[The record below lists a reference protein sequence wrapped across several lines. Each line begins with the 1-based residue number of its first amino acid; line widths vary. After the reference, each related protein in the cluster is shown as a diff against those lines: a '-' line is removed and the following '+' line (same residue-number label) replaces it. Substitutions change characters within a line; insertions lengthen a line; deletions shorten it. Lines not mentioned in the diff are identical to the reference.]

1 MSNERPRRR
10 RRTKN
15 AAGDSKGEIEASAP
29 QVTEPNAINLNSK
42 AATDVAEI
50 IFHRAQQYNF
60 PIVQFDCHNCLAIC
74 QFIRDW
80 LRSAKPEAVR
90 SLIRIEDQKL
100 DLVDSH
106 TKGTLML
113 LESAATLNGNPSAP
127 ISVLSL
133 YIPED
138 KHIRYFWTLMSPT
151 SLLIGL
157 HKRNLLGPAVELPY
171 FDNPPARSKDGQV
184 LPSRHHTLF
193 TFLSQSF
200 LAATTFPHS
209 TEYQKASQICDVCP
223 SILEPDTAYH
233 RIDTENELHI
243 SSDTSKDG
251 ADISDDRYIL
261 ELPSPERAL
270 TSLVYAS
277 CAEYLLIKRQYF
289 KAFSRETVLHAHKVR
304 RASAFHEN
312 QRRQSTPAHPVTG
325 AADGGNEVKEE
336 EEEDSESAAESTPM
350 TTRAR
355 ARSSSM
361 PAARAAEYH
370 TPTARSR
377 AAHTGAQN
385 RALRVRTKNAH
396 ARAVEAQ
403 TGWSFAR
410 AKKLVRGWEILG
422 FLDEERVL
430 AVLDGKD
437 NGESSD
443 EE

>member
-15 AAGDSKGEIEASAP
+15 LTGDSQSKDEIAALVPE
-29 QVTEPNAINLNSK
+29 VTEKDAINLNSK
-42 AATDVAEI
+42 AATDVANI
-50 IFHRAQQYNF
+50 VFHRAQQYNF

-74 QFIRDW
+74 QYIREW
-80 LRSAKPEAVR
+80 LQTAEPEAVR

-100 DLVDSH
+100 DLIHSH

-113 LESAATLNGNPSAP
+113 LESAATLDGNPSAP
-127 ISVLSL
+127 ISLLSL

-151 SLLIGL
+151 SLLTGL
-157 HKRNLLGPAVELPY
+157 HKRNLLGPAVEIPY
-171 FDNPPARSKDGQV
+171 FDNPPGHLKNGQV
-184 LPSRHHTLF
+184 IPSRHHRLF

-200 LAATTFPHS
+200 HAATTFSHS
-209 TEYQKASQICDVCP
+209 AEYKTASQICDVCP
-223 SILEPDTAYH
+223 SILEPDTAH
-233 RIDTENELHI
+233 RRIEAESELHI
-243 SSDTSKDG
+243 SHGTSKDG

-261 ELPSPERAL
+261 ELSSPERAL
-270 TSLVYAS
+270 ASLVYAS

-312 QRRQSTPAHPVTG
+312 QRRQSTPAQAVTPVTDV
-325 AADGGNEVKEE
+325 AEE
-336 EEEDSESAAESTPM
+336 KKEEEDSESASKSTPM

-355 ARSSSM
+355 ARSSSV
-361 PAARAAEYH
+361 PAVRAANY
-370 TPTARSR
+370 PTARSR
-377 AAHTGAQN
+377 AGHTGAQN
-385 RALRVRTKNAH
+385 RALRVRTKHAH
-396 ARAVEAQ
+396 FRAVEAQ
-403 TGWSFAR
+403 TGWNFAR
-410 AKKLVRGWEILG
+410 AKKLVLGWEILG

-430 AVLDGKD
+430 AVLEGKD
-437 NGESSD
+437 NGGSSD